1 MPSKLLLYISTEG
14 ATAALWRNT
23 RLTDVVAFDN
33 DPAGRS
39 GFGGLLAAHA
49 SLPVYVAV
57 DCVEEDFRSETL
69 PHVGGRAHRDMLSRK
84 LKQVFRNAP
93 FSAAWQQGREPDKR
107 KDDIFLFVAL
117 TLPDLLRPW
126 LDTVQAVGNPLAGV
140 YLLPM
145 VTRTLLGK
153 LHLKERH
160 LLVVSEGS
168 GGLRQSYFRDGNLKI
183 SRLIPLDTPHDTSRT
198 DTYATE
204 IGKTRLFLNGQRHI
218 TRDEKLSVVLLDYR
232 GDVFLDLNQQLN
244 TDPGLTCRIISGQQ
258 MSSALGVSF
267 DSPHASPDLLHL
279 FALGLQPPPVSLAPP
294 ELTRG
299 FALYQMRRA
308 IFGLS
313 LAVLLAGVSWGGVN
327 FYRQLATQDEISST
341 ESNIRRHEA
350 LYLEI
355 ARQFPSAPTSAENL
369 KSAVEIAQA
378 LQRESRDPEYLMAVI
393 SHALD
398 TRPDIALTKLN
409 WKHDALHASSEDEP
423 GKATRAGG
431 IPAAASPATASG
443 NASELGEVAYLEGE
457 VAPFFGDYR
466 SAIASIQS
474 FADRLRHEKT
484 VADVVVMHLPLDIDP
499 SSSLSGSTLSGDA
512 PSGGA
517 RFKLKI
523 VLRARA

>member
-1 MPSKLLLYISTEG
+1 MPAKLLLYISAERT
-14 ATAALWRNT
+14 TAALWRNGK
-23 RLTDVVAFDN
+23 LTDVAAFDN
-33 DPAGRS
+33 DPAGWS
-39 GFGGLLAAHA
+39 GFGGLLAAHS

-69 PHVGGRAHRDMLSRK
+69 PHVSGRAHRDMLSRK
-84 LKQVFRNAP
+84 LKQVFRNAT
-93 FSAAWQQGREPDKR
+93 FSAAWQQGREADKR

-126 LDTVQAVGNPLAGV
+126 LDRVQAAGNPLAGV

-153 LHLKERH
+153 LHLKDRH

-204 IGKTRLFLNGQRHI
+204 IGKTRLFLNGQRQI
-218 TRDEKLSVVLLDYR
+218 TREEKLSVVLLDCR
-232 GDVFLDLNQQLN
+232 GAVFSDLNQQLN
-244 TDPGLTCRIISGQQ
+244 TDLGLTCRIISGQK

-267 DSPHASPDLLHL
+267 DNLHASPDLLHL

-299 FALYQMRRA
+299 FRHYQARRA
-308 IFGLS
+308 IYWLS
-313 LAVLLAGVSWGGVN
+313 LAVLLAGVSWGGMN
-327 FYRQLATQDEISST
+327 LYRQLATLDEISAT
-341 ESNIRRHEA
+341 ESNIRRHET

-355 ARQFPSAPTSAENL
+355 ARQFPSAPASAENL
-369 KSAVEIAQA
+369 KSAVDMAQA
-378 LQRESRDPEYLMAVI
+378 LQRESRDPDRLMAVV
-393 SHALD
+393 SHVLD
-398 TRPDIALTKLN
+398 ASPDIALIKLS
-409 WKHDALHASSEDEP
+409 WKHNVMHSGSEDEP
-423 GKATRAGG
+423 GKYMGNL
-431 IPAAASPATASG
+431 PATAPDKSAPLSASG
-443 NASELGEVAYLEGE
+443 EAAYLEGE
-457 VAPFFGDYR
+457 VAPFYGDYR

-474 FADRLRHEKT
+474 FAERLRREKA
-484 VADVVVMHLPLDIDP
+484 VAEVNVVQLPLDVDP
-499 SSSLSGSTLSGDA
+499 SSSLSGSTLNGNA
-512 PSGGA
+512 PSSSA

-523 VLRARA
+523 ILRAST